1 MSSSMKKTV
10 GYLGHSDLFKVDPR
24 KIAMLEGWNP
34 RTVIHRDHLD
44 VLKMS
49 LRDNGFYLDKP
60 LLLHRTGEQLV
71 LISGHCRLQA
81 VLELI
86 DEGVPFVSVPA
97 VLEQTGDEGERL
109 ARALA
114 ANQNSAPL
122 EPLDEARAFTRLIG
136 YGWEPKRIA
145 EKVGRSLSHVYG
157 RLKLLEADADV
168 LAAAERHEITTSDV
182 VRVVEKSGRDGTR
195 QAEALGR
202 VKEQRQSSAHKRQVD
217 PVEQETNDAVTVK
230 RLLDTYHIGWVMGE
244 ILAHV
249 DKEEV
254 LDWIS
259 RCTEGIPA

>member
-34 RTVIHRDHLD
+34 RTVLPRNHIDA
-44 VLKMS
+44 LKMS
-49 LRDNGFYLDKP
+49 LRDNGFYVDKP

-86 DEGVPFVSVPA
+86 DEGVPFVSAPA
-97 VLEQTGDEGERL
+97 VLDQTGDEGERL

-122 EPLDEARAFTRLIG
+122 EPLDEARAFKRLIG
-136 YGWEPKRIA
+136 YGWESKRIA

-157 RLKLLEADADV
+157 RLKLLEAGPDV
-168 LAAAERHEITTSDV
+168 LEAAERQEITITDV
-182 VRVVEKSGRDGTR
+182 VRVVERSGRDGTS
-195 QAEALGR
+195 QTEALGK
-202 VKEQRQSSAHKRQVD
+202 VKEQRQAQKRQAD
-217 PVEQETNDAVTVK
+217 PEMQEARDAETLK
-230 RLLDTYHIGWVMGE
+230 RLLDTYQLGWVMGE

-249 DKEEV
+249 EKDEV
-254 LDWIS
+254 LEWVS
-259 RCTEGIPA
+259 RLAEGVTV